1 MLAWAK
7 TRIILTRLCGSH
19 YKFLDPNLL
28 PGRLPAQAGLM
39 VGQMWYVYLLK
50 SKSERWYY
58 VGSTNRLQDRFT
70 EHNKGFVK
78 STKHYRPFDL
88 VFTKKFELEK
98 DARNYERKIKGRRI
112 EKEAIIRKIENQ

>member
-1 MLAWAK
+1 
-7 TRIILTRLCGSH
+7 
-19 YKFLDPNLL
+19 
-28 PGRLPAQAGLM
+28 
-39 VGQMWYVYLLK
+39 MWYVYLLK